1 MKTVLALLAFLAVLA
16 STRVAGATT
25 WYVSPTG
32 TAASGCTTRSTPC
45 DLTDAAAGAMAGDT
59 VILMDGVYKTQLVVA
74 NSGTSSAWIT
84 FQADTCA
91 TPIIQGPGVGPT
103 DTNQDTGVGSSTATY
118 VRFVGIVSTGWS
130 AGFANGW
137 TGTDTTTSNGNFEYD
152 DCIADFNG
160 RTGITFFSAS
170 GIKVKN
176 CIVAH
181 NGSSTAES
189 WSSGITLYEAKGG
202 AGSSTIEGNVSF
214 ENMDGQNHTDGSGF
228 IIDEYSDGATFINNV
243 AFRNAG
249 SCLRLTKSMNCK
261 FINNTCYHNAQDTQ
275 DTGPTNPGEV
285 YFTKDSSN
293 STTTGTSF
301 LNNVFVATGTGP
313 GATAI
318 YNQPTA
324 GWSNNQTSTGS
335 VSFFTSPDGTNP
347 DFTLAS
353 GSALVGKGGTG
364 SGVPANDIGFDPKC
378 ITKKTPTPPG
388 TMAKGSWWQY
398 SVDLAYV
405 QSIGGVAGCFHAKAR
420 SGTPDIGAY
429 ANGTVTK
436 AGTCTPPAPGT
447 GGTSGTAGNNGTGGT
462 TGTAGANGTG
472 GTTGTAGAKGTG
484 GSGNGGTTGGA
495 GGHAG
500 AAATGNG
507 GGSGGAGSGGNG
519 SGTGGSTGTG
529 TGGATV
535 GAGGTNGSG
544 GSGVGSGGIVGT
556 GTGGNGAGGTA
567 SGTGGVSTSTG
578 GSVGN
583 PSGTGGSGTSAT
595 GGASGDNG
603 ASSGSSSGC
612 ACGVVGGSSE
622 SPVGLCA
629 LGLGLFMLRRRRRSR

>member
-16 STRVAGATT
+16 LTRAVGATT

-32 TAASGCTTRSTPC
+32 TAASGCSTRSAPC

-59 VILMDGVYKTQLVVA
+59 VILMDGVYTKQLVVA

-84 FQADTCA
+84 FQADSCA

-118 VRFVGIVSTGWS
+118 VRFVGLVSTGWS

-189 WSSGITLYEAKGG
+189 WSSGVTLYEAKGG
-202 AGSSTIEGNVSF
+202 AGASTIEGNVSF

-228 IIDEYSDGATFINNV
+228 IIDEYSDGATFINNI

-364 SGVPANDIGFDPKC
+364 SGVPGNDIGFDPKC

-388 TMAKGSWWQY
+388 SMAKGSWWQY
-398 SVDLAYV
+398 SVDLAYI
-405 QSIGGVAGCFHAKAR
+405 QSIGGVAGCFHAKTR

-436 AGTCTPPAPGT
+436 AGTCTPPPP
-447 GGTSGTAGNNGTGGT
+447 GTGGT
-462 TGTAGANGTG
+462 TGTGGAGTG
-472 GTTGTAGAKGTG
+472 GVGGGGHGGAAGSGNSGGSVGTGTG
-484 GSGNGGTTGGA
+484 GSGGGTGGNTSATGG
-495 GGHAG
+495 
-500 AAATGNG
+500 TS
-507 GGSGGAGSGGNG
+507 GSGGA
-519 SGTGGSTGTG
+519 TG
-529 TGGATV
+529 TGGTSGSAGTK
-535 GAGGTNGSG
+535 GTGGTSGSG
-544 GSGVGSGGIVGT
+544 GSGGSTAGSGGIVGT
-556 GTGGNGAGGTA
+556 GTGGNGTGGTA
-567 SGTGGVSTSTG
+567 PGSGGAGTSTGGATG

-583 PSGTGGSGTSAT
+583 PTGTGGNGTSAT
-595 GGASGDNG
+595 GGASGDSG
-603 ASSGSSSGC
+603 ATSGSSSGC
-612 ACGVVGGSSE
+612 TCAVASDSS
-622 SPVGLCA
+622 SSLAGFGA
-629 LGLGLFMLRRRRRSR
+629 LGLGLLIFRRRRRYL

>member
-1 MKTVLALLAFLAVLA
+1 MNRLFALFAFFAVIAL
-16 STRVAGATT
+16 TRVAGAAT

-32 TAASGCTTRSTPC
+32 TATVATGCTTRSTPC
-45 DLTDAAAGAMAGDT
+45 DLADAAAGAMAGDT
-59 VILMDGVYKTQLVVA
+59 VILMDGMYTTQLNVA

-130 AGFANGW
+130 TGFGNGW

-160 RTGITFFSAS
+160 RTGITFFSAQ
-170 GIKVKN
+170 GLKVKN

-189 WSSGITLYEAKGG
+189 WSSGVTLYEAQGG
-202 AGSSTIEGNVSF
+202 AGASTIEGNVSF
-214 ENMDGQNHTDGSGF
+214 ENMDGQKHTDGSGF
-228 IIDEYSDGATFINNV
+228 IIDEYSDGATFINNI
-243 AFRNAG
+243 AFRNGG

-261 FINNTCYHNAQDTQ
+261 FINNSCYHDAQDTA
-275 DTGPTNPGEV
+275 DTGPSNPSEV
-285 YFTKDSSN
+285 YFTKDTNN

-318 YNQPTA
+318 YNQPTS
-324 GWSNNQTSTGS
+324 GWANNQTATGT
-335 VSFFTSPDGTNP
+335 VTYFTSPDGTNP

-353 GSALVGKGGTG
+353 GSALIGKGGSG
-364 SGVPANDIGFDPKC
+364 SGVPGNDIGFDPKC
-378 ITKKTPTPPG
+378 IAKKTPTPPG

-398 SVDLAYV
+398 SIDLAYI
-405 QSIGGVAGCFHAKAR
+405 QSIGGVAGCFHSKNR

-436 AGTCTPPAPGT
+436 AGTCTPPPPPPP
-447 GGTSGTAGNNGTGGT
+447 GTGGT
-462 TGTAGANGTG
+462 TGSGGAGAGGTTGVGGGHAGTG
-472 GTTGTAGAKGTG
+472 GTTGAGG
-484 GSGNGGTTGGA
+484 GQAGA
-495 GGHAG
+495 GG
-500 AAATGNG
+500 NS
-507 GGSGGAGSGGNG
+507 GGSVGTGSGGNG
-519 SGTGGSTGTG
+519 AGTGGTPGTG
-529 TGGATV
+529 TGGTTSGSG
-535 GAGGTNGSG
+535 GANGSG
-544 GSGVGSGGIVGT
+544 GVVGTGSGGNGT
-556 GTGGNGAGGTA
+556 GGTA
-567 SGTGGVSTSTG
+567 SGAGGTGASTG
-578 GSVGN
+578 GAVGN
-583 PSGTGGSGTSAT
+583 PGTGGGTSAT

-603 ASSGSSSGC
+603 ATSGSSSGC
-612 ACGVVGGSSE
+612 ACAVARGSS
-622 SPVGLCA
+622 SSLAGFFA
-629 LGLGLFMLRRRRRSR
+629 LGLALLMLRRRRSR

>member
-1 MKTVLALLAFLAVLA
+1 MNRLFARFAFSAVAFSALTA
-16 STRVAGATT
+16 STRVASATT

-32 TAASGCTTRSTPC
+32 TATSDCTSRSNPC

-59 VILMDGVYKTQLVVA
+59 VILMDGVYTKQLVVA

-118 VRFVGIVSTGWS
+118 VRFVGLVSTGWS

-152 DCIADFNG
+152 DCVADFNG

-202 AGSSTIEGNVSF
+202 AGASTIEGNVSF

-228 IIDEYSDGATFINNV
+228 IIDEYSDGATFINNI
-243 AFRNAG
+243 AFRNGG

-261 FINNTCYHNAQDTQ
+261 FINNSCYHDAQDTA
-275 DTGPTNPGEV
+275 DTGPSNPSEV
-285 YFTKDSSN
+285 YFTKDSNN

-301 LNNVFVATGTGP
+301 MNNVFVATGTGP

-324 GWSNNQTSTGS
+324 GWANNQTATGT
-335 VSFFTSPDGTNP
+335 VTYFTSPDGTNP

-353 GSALVGKGGTG
+353 GSALIGKGGSG
-364 SGVPANDIGFDPKC
+364 SGVPSNDIGFDPKC
-378 ITKKTPTPPG
+378 IAKKTPTPPG

-398 SVDLAYV
+398 SVDLAYI
-405 QSIGGVAGCFHAKAR
+405 QSIGGVAGCFHSKTRA
-420 SGTPDIGAY
+420 GTPDIGAY
-429 ANGTVTK
+429 ANGSVTN
-436 AGTCTPPAPGT
+436 AGTCTPPPPP
-447 GGTSGTAGNNGTGGT
+447 GTGGT
-462 TGTAGANGTG
+462 TGTGGSGTGGAAGGHGGAAGSGQSGGSVGTGSGGNGAGTG
-472 GTTGTAGAKGTG
+472 GTT
-484 GSGNGGTTGGA
+484 
-495 GGHAG
+495 
-500 AAATGNG
+500 
-507 GGSGGAGSGGNG
+507 
-519 SGTGGSTGTG
+519 STGTG
-529 TGGATV
+529 GT
-535 GAGGTNGSG
+535 TNGSG
-544 GSGVGSGGIVGT
+544 GSGGTTGSGGSTVGSGGIVGT
-556 GTGGNGAGGTA
+556 GTGGSGAGGTT
-567 SGTGGVSTSTG
+567 SGTGGAGTSTG
-578 GSVGN
+578 GSTGN
-583 PSGTGGSGTSAT
+583 PSGTGGAGTSAT
-595 GGASGDNG
+595 GGASGDSG
-603 ASSGSSSGC
+603 ATSGSSSGC
-612 ACGVVGGSSE
+612 ACAVASGTSTSLAGFGG
-622 SPVGLCA
+622 
-629 LGLGLFMLRRRRRSR
+629 LGLGLLMLRRRRRSR

>member
-16 STRVAGATT
+16 LTRVAGATT

-32 TAASGCTTRSTPC
+32 TATTGCTTRSTPC

-84 FQADTCA
+84 FQADSCA

-189 WSSGITLYEAKGG
+189 WSSGVTLYEAKGG
-202 AGSSTIEGNVSF
+202 AGASTIEGNVSF

-228 IIDEYSDGATFINNV
+228 IIDEYSDGATFINNI

-275 DTGPTNPGEV
+275 DTGPSNPGEV

-313 GATAI
+313 GAAAI

-335 VSFFTSPDGTNP
+335 VSFFTAPDGTNP

-353 GSALVGKGGTG
+353 ASALVGKGGSG
-364 SGVPANDIGFDPKC
+364 SGVPGNDIGFDPKC

-398 SVDLAYV
+398 SVDLAYI
-405 QSIGGVAGCFHAKAR
+405 QSIGGVAGCFHSKNR

-436 AGTCTPPAPGT
+436 AGTCTPPPPP
-447 GGTSGTAGNNGTGGT
+447 GTGGT
-462 TGTAGANGTG
+462 TGTAGSGNGGTGGVGGGLGGAAGSGNAGGSVGAGTGGNGTG
-472 GTTGTAGAKGTG
+472 GTTTGTGGTSGTTGAGGASETGGAKGA
-484 GSGNGGTTGGA
+484 GGTTGT
-495 GGHAG
+495 GG
-500 AAATGNG
+500 T
-507 GGSGGAGSGGNG
+507 
-519 SGTGGSTGTG
+519 SGTGGSTTG
-529 TGGATV
+529 T
-535 GAGGTNGSG
+535 
-544 GSGVGSGGIVGT
+544 GGIVGT
-556 GTGGNGAGGTA
+556 GSGGNGTGGTA
-567 SGTGGVSTSTG
+567 SGSGGTGASTGGASG

-583 PSGTGGSGTSAT
+583 PTGTGGIGTGAT
-595 GGASGDNG
+595 GGTSGDSG
-603 ASSGSSSGC
+603 ATSGSSSGC
-612 ACGVVGGSSE
+612 ACAVASGSSP
-622 SPVGLCA
+622 SLAGFYA
-629 LGLGLFMLRRRRRSR
+629 LGLGLLILRRRRRPR